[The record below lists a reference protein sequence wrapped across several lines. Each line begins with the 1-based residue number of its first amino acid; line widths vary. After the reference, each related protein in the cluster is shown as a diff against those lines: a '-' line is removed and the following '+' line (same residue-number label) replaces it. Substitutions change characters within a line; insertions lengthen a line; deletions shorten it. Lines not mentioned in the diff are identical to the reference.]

1 MQSSSN
7 SRFYLSRL
15 FSVAAVSFI
24 SFVSLAQDKP
34 RPVLIPV
41 HAPYAQQLAVR
52 IGARHPEV
60 TKLGLHAIPPGQTDD
75 LIIACSIP
83 SKIGKKSS
91 AKDMSALASGK
102 PSVVKVDKEQ
112 IYDLLIAL
120 PDAFSKQVGFL
131 VMEIPLSRAKNED
144 DALAMGIK
152 VRDEFSR
159 EIKNKEQLFQ

>member
-52 IGARHPEV
+52 VGARHPEV

-120 PDAFSKQVGFL
+120 PDASSKQVGFL